1 MDVNIWLLLLTLL
14 NVILL
19 AGLSFTLFLKLKEK
33 KEDQRL
39 TKGLQLLQNKISILQ
54 DLSDKTDEQV
64 HKLVHLVDQKAG
76 EVRGHINEADHRIE
90 QIEKALSKALDVSKI
105 FSEQIPQQEMANRQK
120 TSLYVQAAK
129 LANQGFSPEQISQKI
144 DLSPAE
150 IEMIAKVNKDNL
162 QFAEESLPD
171 WVNLNA
177 NQIAQNTSDQEI
189 ADFTAALSTQ
199 NQKMQQSVASSAFD
213 SLQQDLTAQNSL
225 RNEFEKTIKTMPQN
239 FNEYSAPA
247 NVDKKAIRP
256 FEFKRISTV
265 K

>member
-1 MDVNIWLLLLTLL
+1 MNIWLLLLTLL

-19 AGLSFTLFLKLKEK
+19 AGLSFTLFLRLKEK

-76 EVRGHINEADHRIE
+76 EVRRNINEADHRIE

-105 FSEQIPQQEMANRQK
+105 FSEQIPQQEMVNRQK

-129 LANQGFSPEQISQKI
+129 LAHQGFSPEQISQKI

-150 IEMIAKVNKDNL
+150 IEMIAKVNKDTL

-177 NQIAQNTSDQEI
+177 NQPQTASDQEI

-213 SLQQDLTAQNSL
+213 SIKQDFTAQNSL

-239 FNEYSAPA
+239 FNEYAAPETE
-247 NVDKKAIRP
+247 DKKAIRP
-256 FEFKRISTV
+256 FEFKRITTN